1 MSIYLQALVAVLLV
15 VALAIPMLG
24 VRLAARHFG

>member
-1 MSIYLQALVAVLLV
+1 MSIHLQAVLAVLLLL
-15 VALAIPMLG
+15 ALAIPLLG